1 MARVT
6 VDDCIKYFP
15 NRFEMT
21 LAAAYRA
28 RQIYTGSTPKV
39 EVDKD
44 KPAVIALREIA
55 EGLVGPEI
63 LKKAHP

>member
-1 MARVT
+1 MARIT
-6 VDDCIKYFP
+6 ADNCIDRIS

-21 LAAAYRA
+21 LTAAYRA
-28 RQIYTGSTPKV
+28 RQISIGATPKV
-39 EVDKD
+39 EVDRD

-63 LKKAHP
+63 LKKAQS

>member
-1 MARVT
+1 MARIT

-28 RQIYTGSTPKV
+28 RQLSIGASPKV

-44 KPAVIALREIA
+44 KPAVVALREMS
-55 EGLVGPEI
+55 EGLVGLEI
-63 LKKAHP
+63 LNKIGN